1 MHFRNFALKISPILI
16 VHIFVLMFCQTG
28 FTQSGLVI
36 VREMKVYQKQIAVD
50 PSMEMVDLEKY
61 IPGIRTDIRY
71 ATKNNFTRQVIYT
84 QPKAFAR
91 KPVALALRAV
101 QDSLAKLGLG
111 LLVFD
116 AYRPY
121 AATVRLFE
129 IYPHP
134 GFVADPAKGSRHNR
148 GCAVDISLIELKT
161 GKELNMPTEFDDFS
175 ERAHPHYM
183 KLPAEVI
190 KNRKFLFDIMD
201 HFGFDYLS
209 TEWWHFDFRGW
220 EKFPLMDISFELLE
234 GEN

>member
-1 MHFRNFALKISPILI
+1 MRPPKYRIKIQTAIISFFCFLI
-16 VHIFVLMFCQTG
+16 VIQPVM
-28 FTQSGLVI
+28 TQSGLVVI
-36 VREMKVYQKQIAVD
+36 REMETYRKQITDD
-50 PSMEMVDLEKY
+50 PSMKMVDMEQF
-61 IPGIRTDIRY
+61 IPGIKTDLRY
-71 ATKNNFTRQVIYT
+71 ATKNNFTKQVIYT

-91 KPVALALRAV
+91 KPVTVALKAV

-134 GFVADPAKGSRHNR
+134 GFVADPSKGSRHNR
-148 GCAVDISLIELKT
+148 GCAVDISLVELET
-161 GKELNMPTEFDDFS
+161 GRELQMPTEFDDFS
-175 ERAHPHYM
+175 ERAHSEYM
-183 KLPAEVI
+183 NLPAEAI
-190 KNRKFLFDIMD
+190 KNRKFLFGIMD
-201 HFGFDYLS
+201 HFGFDYLA